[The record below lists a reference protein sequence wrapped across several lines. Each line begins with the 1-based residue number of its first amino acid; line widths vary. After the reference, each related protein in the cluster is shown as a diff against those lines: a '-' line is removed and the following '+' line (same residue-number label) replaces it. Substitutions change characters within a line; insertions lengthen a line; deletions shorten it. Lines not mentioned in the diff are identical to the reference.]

1 MTISCAFTYPHLGN
15 ILKRNDISYG
25 VYIYHML
32 VINSLVELGYKGK
45 LDYLIVAIIV
55 TIFLGTLSWFLV
67 EKKAL
72 SFKKKINS
80 F

>member
-1 MTISCAFTYPHLGN
+1 LTISCAFTYPHLGN